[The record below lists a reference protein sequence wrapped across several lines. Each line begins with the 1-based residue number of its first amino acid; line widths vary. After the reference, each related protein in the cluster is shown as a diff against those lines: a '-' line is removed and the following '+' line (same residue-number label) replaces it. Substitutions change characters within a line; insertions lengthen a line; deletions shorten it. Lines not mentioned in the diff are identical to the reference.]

1 VIRRCLD
8 EGVAVDVK
16 LAENHLAIGG
26 KQGARSIGRF
36 VVADEVAIDERIV
49 VPEEVREHALLV
61 PAQGMEMNSNPG
73 AEPPRQKKTK
83 HAAG

>member
-1 VIRRCLD
+1 
-8 EGVAVDVK
+8 
-16 LAENHLAIGG
+16 
-26 KQGARSIGRF
+26 